1 MSNKSQLHQPL
12 QLSCL
17 LRRATQMIS
26 RLRGAALMV
35 LMMSKRMV
43 HSQLRIKRSLKA
55 QTSQTRSLKRAK
67 IRLQQ
72 PMAKNRLT
80 RHQLSNM
87 KVAVLTMNGRIRT
100 KKHLL
105 QINNSNKSNKFSNS
119 SRLKRRNSNNSLQ
132 LKLIRQLSQQ
142 LQLLL
147 NSNSYV
153 NNSKP
158 QHLPPSNRNKNFSRH
173 LAILLVNG
181 LFNGEKHCYSVISRA
196 ASSTRT
202 TRPCSTGTRRLST
215 MQAWPTRLSISM
227 RMPSLPTSRS
237 SH

>member
-1 MSNKSQLHQPL
+1 MHSRLRWLKKKRQRPKNPQSQMSNKSQLHQPL

-105 QINNSNKSNKFSNS
+105 QIPIPLDGLADS
-119 SRLKRRNSNNSLQ
+119 SRHWWRTFRSPMLSCGFKSLS
-132 LKLIRQLSQQ
+132 LD
-142 LQLLL
+142 
-147 NSNSYV
+147 
-153 NNSKP
+153 
-158 QHLPPSNRNKNFSRH
+158 
-173 LAILLVNG
+173 
-181 LFNGEKHCYSVISRA
+181 
-196 ASSTRT
+196 
-202 TRPCSTGTRRLST
+202 
-215 MQAWPTRLSISM
+215 LSIFVAYDQGRLCCVCGVHVDDLFGGDDGKVGRTFRDKIEKAFM
-227 RMPSLPTSRS
+227 WGYMEPQ
-237 SH
+237 